1 MPRTLNR
8 RLHRRLHPSNG
19 EGRCNLVSFLSSF
32 PLLPFFFLFFSAF
45 RGNIRPLPRSH
56 TRHNSSVVG
65 YFRPIL
71 ASFRRGN
78 CCSGSQRVA
87 ISHEESPPFL
97 AVNSF
102 QLLTNIPWRDILI
115 PLLFRDESWPIVL
128 LEYIFFFFLRREI
141 FRFVRFFFF
150 LRL

>member
-8 RLHRRLHPSNG
+8 RLHRRLHPACRDG
-19 EGRCNLVSFLSSF
+19 EGRCNPVFS
-32 PLLPFFFLFFSAF
+32 FFFPSPPSVFFAF
-45 RGNIRPLPRSH
+45 HGNIRPLPPPH
-56 TRHNSSVVG
+56 TSQPSVVG

-102 QLLTNIPWRDILI
+102 HPYLQT
-115 PLLFRDESWPIVL
+115 FRGEKSRFPYSFVTDRGQSSCWN
-128 LEYIFFFFLRREI
+128 IFFPRTKRNLSFPIFL
-141 FRFVRFFFF
+141 FPPNCN
-150 LRL
+150 